1 MSDVAAQEILVT
13 PEALLLVLLVILL
26 ALQVLEFQLIPGRV
40 PYPGAASNTG
50 DSMKNLLARLAAV
63 GLLLLGMVAFANA
76 APLPNNRTLT
86 IQLSSINS
94 AGLILPVTS
103 TTSQTDAQGKFTFS
117 FPAVPASH
125 TAPFL
130 LLQVYDGST
139 LLRQTIVPA
148 PETGGAVEA
157 GISEVSD
164 LQARALLSSISVKKK
179 LTTIQYFL
187 ALTMLRTTVIPTE
200 DENKIVI
207 AINAATDAFYASLY
221 APAQIVAQKS
231 SMLPTPTANLVFG
244 IFSSHTI
251 VPPTIPPP
259 RILNPITGYPPT
271 SPPAFV
277 MVGSMPE
284 QVAVFD
290 KEFLAGLRRVMSVY
304 RKSVDDSSVSDPRIE
319 ALGRY
324 QAITLMMRELI
335 AASAVAGIALDVTD
349 WAYLA
354 SGGAAET
361 SLELQGTTPAVTSL
375 VRMCYSNGMILCQ
388 TFKTVHSNTVAL
400 TTLGISPPKLQ
411 RYSTLLNLISDSIPT
426 SIRGIEVSLANAVL
440 LDAQAYEM
448 QIYNT
453 FAVRD
458 LAYMKAYMQVFDII
472 YQSGVLDTEYEVLLS
487 EVIGSMSGSGGVMS
501 GMTKLRFQTIM
512 GTGEN
517 APISWQLLPVW
528 LYLSQ
533 KAQYSYSPVPGL
545 TSVGTTSPVQPLFD
559 QLSGA
564 YLAQAKLQYD
574 MALTQQLNYHDNSV
588 AEDASAAKIPS
599 RWISLST
606 AASLK
611 RTYMTRRGDLRSRMS
626 GITENEK
633 DAFMT
638 VTNGISGYA
647 FF

>member
-1 MSDVAAQEILVT
+1 M
-13 PEALLLVLLVILL
+13 LVLR
-26 ALQVLEFQLIPGRV
+26 FQLTLGRV
-40 PYPGAASNTG
+40 PYLGAASNSG

-76 APLPNNRTLT
+76 APLPINRTLT

-94 AGLILPVTS
+94 EGLILPVTS

-117 FPAVPASH
+117 FPTVPASD

-130 LLQVYDGST
+130 LLQVYDGSS

-148 PETGGAVEA
+148 PENGGAAEA

-164 LQARALLSSISVKKK
+164 LQARVLLSSISVKKK

-187 ALTMLRTTVIPTE
+187 ALTMLRTTVIPAE
-200 DENKIVI
+200 DVNKIVN

-231 SMLPTPTANLVFG
+231 SMLPTQYSSTGNLVFG
-244 IFSSHTI
+244 VFSSPT
-251 VPPTIPPP
+251 VTPPTIPPP
-259 RILNPITGYPPT
+259 RTLGPITGYPPA
-271 SPPAFV
+271 SPPPLV

-290 KEFLAGLRRVMSVY
+290 KELLAGLRRVMSVY

-335 AASAVAGIALDVTD
+335 AASAVAGISLDVTD

-388 TFKTVHSNTVAL
+388 TFKTVHSNAVAL
-400 TTLGISPPKLQ
+400 TTLDISPPKLQ

-426 SIRGIEVSLANAVL
+426 SLRGIEVSLANAVL

-458 LAYMKAYMQVFDII
+458 IAYMKAYMQVFDII
-472 YQSGVLDTEYEVLLS
+472 YQSGVVDTEYEVLLS

-501 GMTKLRFQTIM
+501 GMTTLRFQTIM
-512 GTGEN
+512 GAGEN

-545 TSVGTTSPVQPLFD
+545 TSGGTTSPVQPLFD

-588 AEDASAAKIPS
+588 AEDASAANIPS

-633 DAFMT
+633 DAFMA